1 VVLTILPD
9 DRRPGQVFAEIMQR
23 EFGVKIDLDPVDV
36 TIFGDRRDRLDF
48 DLLVQNSGGDFDP
61 DDGWSTS

>member
-1 VVLTILPD
+1 
-9 DRRPGQVFAEIMQR
+9 VFAEIMQR
-23 EFGVKIDLDPVDV
+23 ELGLKVDLDPVDV

-48 DLLVQNSGGDFDP
+48 DLLVHNSGGDFDP